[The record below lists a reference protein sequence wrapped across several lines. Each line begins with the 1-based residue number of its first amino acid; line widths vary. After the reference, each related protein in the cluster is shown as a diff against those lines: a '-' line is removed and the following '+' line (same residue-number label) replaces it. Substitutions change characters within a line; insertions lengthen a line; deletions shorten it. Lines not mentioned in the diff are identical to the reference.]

1 MDLIDQ
7 EILQCCLRL
16 EDLFPVGVEFDASSV
31 SQWNELKRSDS
42 GYKQLCETEKALF
55 KKMRGLMNIE
65 KFMRFEFRNAV
76 INHIASFIF
85 MSKETGNTKTCIQ
98 LGFMNCKI
106 GPGGSMAAICFE
118 TPFMDTIHKEKV
130 TNTLETMAEMC
141 EQKTSCSFFRK
152 FVYGMFPKLDRV
164 PTTVLELMKY
174 CPSLNTDTLTRLYV
188 NEDGFQKT
196 WDSGMTYV
204 KGKVAVAW
212 FIDGQNVTMIPTDRN
227 RAQMGISQ
235 LGTYVYLVKYDK
247 SDKESRLHE
256 IIVGWIGFAHSFGI
270 VYESVEWD
278 EDYEEAA
285 RKQESAKEAARK
297 RESAKEAARKQGFAT
312 NESEE
317 ESASDKFRRQR
328 RAVGISDWVTRDTH
342 VESIRDSFDAVK
354 KVFREDTSPLM
365 LSQIF
370 WGLMYVDSKKGYVDG
385 VELKGITASGFIKAL
400 AGDLLPSLETLT
412 IIASRSF
419 VTQIPKQTLSRSAEC
434 YWFKSGSRKFEWK
447 WDQAGRNIVSFGFVV

>member
-16 EDLFPVGVEFDASSV
+16 DDLFPVGVELDPSSV

-42 GYKQLCETEKALF
+42 GYRKLCETEKKLF

-65 KFMRFEFRNAV
+65 GFVRFEFRNAV

-85 MSKETGNTKTCIQ
+85 MSKETGDSKTRIQ

-106 GPGGSMAAICFE
+106 EPGGSIAAVSFE
-118 TPFMDTIHKEKV
+118 TPFMDTIHKDEV

-141 EQKTSCSFFRK
+141 EQKTPCSWFRE
-152 FVYGMFPKLDRV
+152 FVYGMFPRLKRV
-164 PTTVLELMKY
+164 PTTVLDFKKH
-174 CPSLNTDTLTRLYV
+174 CPSLNTDALTRLYV

-196 WDSGMTYV
+196 SDSGMTYV
-204 KGKVAVAW
+204 KGNVAVAW
-212 FIDGQNVTMIPTDRN
+212 FFDEQNVTMIPTDRN
-227 RAQMGISQ
+227 RVQKGISQ

-247 SDKESRLHE
+247 YDKEHRLHE
-256 IIVGWIGFAHSFGI
+256 IIVGWMGFAHSFGI
-270 VYESVEWD
+270 VYGSVQWD

-285 RKQESAKEAARK
+285 RKW
-297 RESAKEAARKQGFAT
+297 ESAKEAARKQGVAT
-312 NESEE
+312 DESEE
-317 ESASDKFRRQR
+317 ESASVKFRRQR
-328 RAVGISDWVTRDTH
+328 RVVGIRDWVTRDTH

-370 WGLMYVDSKKGYVDG
+370 WGLMYVDSKKGYVNG
-385 VELKGITASGFIKAL
+385 VKLKGITASGFIEAL
-400 AGDLLPSLETLT
+400 AGDLLLSLETLT

-419 VTQIPKQTLSRSAEC
+419 VTQISRQTRSTSAKC
-434 YWFKSGSRKFEWK
+434 YWFQSGSRKFEWR
-447 WDQAGRNIVSFGFVV
+447 WDQAARNIISFGFVD

>member
-1 MDLIDQ
+1 MDRIDQ

-16 EDLFPVGVEFDASSV
+16 DDLFPVGVEFEPSSV

-42 GYKQLCETEKALF
+42 GYKQLCETEKELF

-85 MSKETGNTKTCIQ
+85 MSKETGDTKTRIQ

-106 GPGGSMAAICFE
+106 GRGGSMAAISFE

-141 EQKTSCSFFRK
+141 EQKTPCSWFRE
-152 FVYGMFPKLDRV
+152 FVYGMFPRLKRV
-164 PTTVLELMKY
+164 PTTVLDFKKH
-174 CPSLNTDTLTRLYV
+174 CPSLNTDALTRLYV

-196 WDSGMTYV
+196 SDSTYV
-204 KGKVAVAW
+204 KGNVAVAW

-227 RAQMGISQ
+227 RAQKGIAQ
-235 LGTYVYLVKYDK
+235 LGTYVYVVKYDK
-247 SDKESRLHE
+247 SDEESRLHE

-270 VYESVEWD
+270 VYQSVEWD

-297 RESAKEAARKQGFAT
+297 RESAKEAARKQGVAIHEF
-312 NESEE
+312 EE
-317 ESASDKFRRQR
+317 ESASDKFRKQRQ
-328 RAVGISDWVTRDTH
+328 AVCIRDWVNRDTH
-342 VESIRDSFDAVK
+342 IQSIRDCFDAVK
-354 KVFREDTSPLM
+354 RVFREGTAPLM
-365 LSQIF
+365 VSQIF

-385 VELKGITASGFIKAL
+385 VKLKGITASGFIEAL
-400 AGDLLPSLETLT
+400 AGDLLLSLETLT

-419 VTQIPKQTLSRSAEC
+419 VTQISRQTLSRSAKC
-434 YWFKSGSRKFEWK
+434 YWFQSGSRKFQWR
-447 WDQAGRNIVSFGFVV
+447 WDQAARNTISFGFVD